1 MMNTLESIQAPV
13 QAELH
18 EFRRQFTETLQ
29 SDNPLLH
36 AALEHILGRSG
47 KMVRPT
53 MVMLSARS
61 AGTVN
66 QRVLDVA
73 LSLELL
79 HTASLVHDDVVDESD
94 ERRGQSSINAMM
106 TNQIAVLVGDYIL
119 SRSLHHAALT
129 GSTEIVSTVATL
141 GQTLADGELHQLA
154 NLDSDLLDE
163 ASYYAVIRKKTASLF
178 AACAQLGAM
187 AAGGSAEQAERMRQ
201 LGSLVGTCFQLR
213 DDLLDF
219 CGSESLGKPSGNDMR
234 EGKITLPVISALK
247 HSGNEELRRLA
258 LLVRRQEATDEDI
271 NALTALAKKEGGVDY
286 TKWAMREFSMMADG
300 LIDEQ
305 ADPGV
310 VKALH
315 AFVLFMSD
323 RDF

>member
-1 MMNTLESIQAPV
+1 M
-13 QAELH
+13 QAELL

-29 SDNPLLH
+29 SDNALLH
-36 AALEHILGRSG
+36 AALAHILNRCG

-66 QRVLDVA
+66 QRVMEVA
-73 LSLELL
+73 LALELL

-119 SRSLHHAALT
+119 SRALHHAALT
-129 GSTEIVSTVATL
+129 GAADMVSAVAML
-141 GQTLADGELHQLA
+141 GQTLADGELQQLA
-154 NLDSDLLDE
+154 NLDSEDLDE
-163 ASYYAVIRKKTASLF
+163 VSYYSVVRKKTASLF
-178 AACAQLGAM
+178 ATCAQLGVM

-219 CGSESLGKPSGNDMR
+219 CGSEKLGKPAGNDMR

-258 LLVRRQEATDEDI
+258 LLVRKQEATEEDI
-271 NALTALAKKEGGVDY
+271 RTLTSLATQEGGVDY
-286 TKWAMREFSMMADG
+286 THWAMKEFSMMADG
-300 LIDEQ
+300 LIDEK
-305 ADPGV
+305 ADPEV
-310 VKALH
+310 VQALH
-315 AFVLFMSD
+315 NFVLFMSD

>member
-1 MMNTLESIQAPV
+1 M
-13 QAELH
+13 QAELQ
-18 EFRRQFTETLQ
+18 EFRRQFAATLQ
-29 SDNPLLH
+29 SGNTLLQ
-36 AALEHILGRSG
+36 AALTHILNRSG

-53 MVMLSARS
+53 MVMLSAR
-61 AGTVN
+61 TVGVVG
-66 QRVLDVA
+66 QRVMDVA
-73 LSLELL
+73 LALELL

-94 ERRGQSSINAMM
+94 ERRGQSSLNAMM

-119 SRSLHHAALT
+119 SRALHHAAAT
-129 GSTEIVSTVATL
+129 GSAEIVDAVAML
-141 GQTLADGELHQLA
+141 GQTLADGELQQLA
-154 NLDSDLLDE
+154 NLDSE
-163 ASYYAVIRKKTASLF
+163 VINENSYYLVVRKKTASLF
-178 AACAQLGAM
+178 AACAQLGVT

-219 CGSESLGKPSGNDMR
+219 RGSERLGKPSGNDMC

-247 HSGNEELRRLA
+247 HSQSEEIQRLA
-258 LLVRRQEATDEDI
+258 LLVRRREATDEDI
-271 NALTALAKKEGGVDY
+271 SKLTCLATQKGGVEY
-286 TKWAMREFSMMADG
+286 TQWAMKEFSMMADG

-305 ADPGV
+305 ADAEIV
-310 VKALH
+310 QALH

>member
-1 MMNTLESIQAPV
+1 M
-13 QAELH
+13 QAELQ
-18 EFRRQFTETLQ
+18 EFRRQFAATLQ
-29 SDNPLLH
+29 SDNTLLQ
-36 AALEHILGRSG
+36 AALTHILNRSG

-53 MVMLSARS
+53 MVMLSAR
-61 AGTVN
+61 TVGVVG
-66 QRVLDVA
+66 QRVMDVA
-73 LSLELL
+73 LALELL

-94 ERRGQSSINAMM
+94 ERRGQSSLNAMM

-119 SRSLHHAALT
+119 SRALHHAAAT
-129 GSTEIVSTVATL
+129 GSAEIVDAVAML
-141 GQTLADGELHQLA
+141 GQTLADGELQQLA
-154 NLDSDLLDE
+154 NLDSE
-163 ASYYAVIRKKTASLF
+163 VINENSYYLVVRKKTASLF
-178 AACAQLGAM
+178 AACAQLGVT

-219 CGSESLGKPSGNDMR
+219 RGSERLGKPSGNDMR

-247 HSGNEELRRLA
+247 HSQSEEIQRLA
-258 LLVRRQEATDEDI
+258 LLVRRREATDEDI
-271 NALTALAKKEGGVDY
+271 SKLTCLATQKGGVEY
-286 TKWAMREFSMMADG
+286 TQWAMKEFSMMADG

-305 ADPGV
+305 GDAEIV
-310 VKALH
+310 QALH

>member
-1 MMNTLESIQAPV
+1 M
-13 QAELH
+13 QAELQ
-18 EFRRQFTETLQ
+18 EFRRQFAATLQ
-29 SDNPLLH
+29 SDNTLLQ
-36 AALEHILGRSG
+36 AALTHILNRSG

-53 MVMLSARS
+53 MVMLSAR
-61 AGTVN
+61 TVGGVG
-66 QRVLDVA
+66 QRVMDVA
-73 LSLELL
+73 LALELL

-94 ERRGQSSINAMM
+94 ERRGQSSLNAMM

-119 SRSLHHAALT
+119 SRALHHAAAT
-129 GSTEIVSTVATL
+129 GSAEIVDAVAML
-141 GQTLADGELHQLA
+141 GQTLADGELQQLA
-154 NLDSDLLDE
+154 NLDSE
-163 ASYYAVIRKKTASLF
+163 VINENSYYLVVRKKTASLF
-178 AACAQLGAM
+178 AACAQLGVT

-219 CGSESLGKPSGNDMR
+219 RGSERLGKPSGNDMR

-247 HSGNEELRRLA
+247 HSQSEEIQRLA
-258 LLVRRQEATDEDI
+258 LLVRRREATDEDI
-271 NALTALAKKEGGVDY
+271 SKLTCLATQKGGVEY
-286 TKWAMREFSMMADG
+286 TQWAMKEFSMMADG

-305 ADPGV
+305 ADAEIV
-310 VKALH
+310 QALH